1 MFVATVSLHQNYFA
15 LVDYFG
21 DNYSYMAIASAIRSW
36 NFQDIT
42 VKHFWGL
49 SYVIAGFSLLTD
61 TSVRSSLLLVSF
73 AASLASI
80 ALAHRLWGGW
90 IASFFAVLNLDWL
103 QRSFLGGA
111 EPLFLALLFGT
122 FLAVRNN
129 YWLLGTLIASCSTV
143 VRPVGLLALIA
154 IGVVLLWRRE
164 FRTFVLASLVGLAVG
179 GLYILPL
186 AIYFG
191 NPFVNVANYQ
201 TNWDSGLPIG
211 WPFYAIIKG
220 TIAYPVP
227 WTNLL
232 LTYGWVVSVLLA
244 AVSMIVTRRFH
255 QFARSFPV
263 EALFSGMYLVFL
275 YTYNSSY
282 FARGTFPRFALPIL
296 PLALVALVSWIP
308 KDRRILWIIGFIS
321 PILAAAS
328 AIGIKNLVPLIY
340 N

>member
-1 MFVATVSLHQNYFA
+1 MFVAVISLYQNYFVV
-15 LVDYFG
+15 VDHFG
-21 DNYSYMAIASAIRSW
+21 DNASYMTIASAIRSW
-36 NFQDIT
+36 NFQNIT

-49 SYVIAGFSLLTD
+49 PYVVAGFSLLTG
-61 TSVRSSLLLVSF
+61 TSVRTALLIVSF
-73 AASLASI
+73 STSLASI

-90 IASFFAVLNLDWL
+90 IAGFFAVLNFDWL

-129 YWLLGTLIASCSTV
+129 YWFMGTLLASFSTV
-143 VRPVGLLALIA
+143 VRPVGLFALIA

-164 FRTFVLASLVGLAVG
+164 FRTVVLASLVGLTVG
-179 GLYILPL
+179 GLYIVPL

-191 NPFVNVANYQ
+191 NPFVNVGSYQ
-201 TNWDSGLPIG
+201 TNWDSWLPIE
-211 WPFYAIIKG
+211 WPFYAIVKG

-232 LTYGWVVSVLLA
+232 LTYGWIILVLLA
-244 AVSMIVTRRFH
+244 AVSMIITPRFH
-255 QFARSFPV
+255 QFARSFSV
-263 EALFSGMYLVFL
+263 EAVFAAIYLAFL

-282 FARGTFPRFALPIL
+282 YARGTFPRFALPIL
-296 PLALVALVSWIP
+296 PLVLVALDSWIP

-328 AIGIKNLVPLIY
+328 AIGIRNVVSLIY